1 MYFGCF
7 PSLNGI
13 TTQNTSKVSSALTNG
28 YGCPLW
34 KLLCVGNKLRKW
46 GPVKFYTLCH
56 RNAPMNFVLLVVCW
70 LIRRKIFFQILYL
83 LSQFCWMKFLLFFHF
98 YVYNWKIEFFQCR
111 IFFPLL
117 AFQFYSTTALLRK
130 RQIHSFCICNETFFI
145 KFAWKIITTISS
157 NSIIHHSLKKVF
169 LYF

>member
-7 PSLNGI
+7 LSLNGI

-70 LIRRKIFFQILYL
+70 LIRRKIFFKFFIFCPNSVEWNSCCCFIFMFTTGKLNSFSAEFFSSPRISILLDNCIVKKTTNSQILHL
-83 LSQFCWMKFLLFFHF
+83 QWNILHKVCMKNNH
-98 YVYNWKIEFFQCR
+98 N
-111 IFFPLL
+111 
-117 AFQFYSTTALLRK
+117 
-130 RQIHSFCICNETFFI
+130 
-145 KFAWKIITTISS
+145 S
-157 NSIIHHSLKKVF
+157 NSIEHYSL
-169 LYF
+169 

>member
-1 MYFGCF
+1 MKQIILHNCATHVLHCTRVLKKRYSFNFKRKGILYVFWMFF

-13 TTQNTSKVSSALTNG
+13 TTQNTNKVSSALTNG

-70 LIRRKIFFQILYL
+70 LIRRKIFFKFFI
-83 LSQFCWMKFLLFFHF
+83 FCPNSVEWNSCCCFIFMFTTGKLNFFSA
-98 YVYNWKIEFFQCR
+98 EFFSS
-111 IFFPLL
+111 FSSHFN
-117 AFQFYSTTALLRK
+117 FT
-130 RQIHSFCICNETFFI
+130 RQLHC
-145 KFAWKIITTISS
+145 
-157 NSIIHHSLKKVF
+157 
-169 LYF
+169 

>member
-1 MYFGCF
+1 MFYVVGTWVIRDTHLASKGKEFYMYFGCF

-83 LSQFCWMKFLLFFHF
+83 LSQFCWMKFLLLFHF

-111 IFFPLL
+111 IFFLL
-117 AFQFYSTTALLRK
+117 FSHFNFT
-130 RQIHSFCICNETFFI
+130 RQLHC
-145 KFAWKIITTISS
+145 
-157 NSIIHHSLKKVF
+157 
-169 LYF
+169 